1 MQLIQAAH
9 YIGMPEYNVNL
20 TQAVIYLSVVPKS
33 NPLYIAYEQAK
44 EAAKQTGSESVPV
57 NSINVSNIRLD
68 EIYNFI

>member
-1 MQLIQAAH
+1 
-9 YIGMPEYNVNL
+9 MPEYNVNL